1 MIRRKSADQGLHM
14 KTDFLKVRP
23 NHLDRP
29 LLAGRTF
36 RIYLNIFVH
45 YIFCHFRSSTSK
57 HADVCPSVHFNTC
70 SSCSLIRPWP
80 KPERNA
86 SVVKHFVM
94 MPPRSSG
101 FLILNV
107 AVETVSAGSP
117 WVLLHTHCAHIN
129 HTQCK
134 MATFPTFLM
143 LLPHLQP
150 EPSCSE

>member
-1 MIRRKSADQGLHM
+1 MNSWIMIKRSNSADQGLHM
-14 KTDFLKVRP
+14 KMDFLKVRP
-23 NHLDRP
+23 NHVDRP

-36 RIYLNIFVH
+36 RIYLKTWYFLSFSLI
-45 YIFCHFRSSTSK
+45 K
-57 HADVCPSVHFNTC
+57 HTDVCPSVYFNMC

-80 KPERNA
+80 QLECNT

-94 MPPRSSG
+94 IPPRSSG
-101 FLILNV
+101 ILILNV

-134 MATFPTFLM
+134 MATFPSFLM
-143 LLPHLQP
+143 LLPHL
-150 EPSCSE
+150 